1 MVEVYLQLWDS
12 KPPPQPGHRLHPP
25 PCFFTIMLG
34 TCALATCGESFEARP
49 RLLSDTRSSTKWS
62 FCQNFSRF
70 SWFYKKRWTCFFKLA
85 KFYLFNFQKDIVM
98 GLFPLLRWGLTIPK
112 SAWTG
117 VELVPRPWWSRVCS
131 WWCRWPKVCSCAQ
144 QCCPGEGKLP
154 LMDYTGRLRPKGVLF
169 QAGHR
174 AGGI

>member
-1 MVEVYLQLWDS
+1 MFFHHHAWDM
-12 KPPPQPGHRLHPP
+12 R
-25 PCFFTIMLG
+25 
-34 TCALATCGESFEARP
+34 TCHVRRSFEARP

-85 KFYLFNFQKDIVM
+85 KLYLFNFQKDIVM

-144 QCCPGEGKLP
+144 QCFPGEGKLP